1 MRQEQ
6 SFETI
11 DAAAV
16 RETAAGMKADGYRIV
31 QICAIP
37 EDGGAELIYSFD
49 RGLSL
54 RNLKVHVTSDAA
66 VDSIT
71 GSYWS
76 AFVYENEI
84 HDLFGVTF
92 RDMAQDYKGGFFR
105 TGTKTPWRNPDPK
118 EAE

>member
-11 DAAAV
+11 DAAAI
-16 RETAAGMKADGYRIV
+16 RDTAAGMKDAGYRMV

-37 EDGGAELIYSFD
+37 EEGGADLVYSFD
-49 RGLSL
+49 RDFSL
-54 RNLKVHVTSDAA
+54 RNLKVHVPSGAA

-92 RDMAQDYKGGFFR
+92 ADMVQDYKGNFFR
-105 TGTKTPWRNPDPK
+105 TGQKTPWKSPD
-118 EAE
+118 AEGAE